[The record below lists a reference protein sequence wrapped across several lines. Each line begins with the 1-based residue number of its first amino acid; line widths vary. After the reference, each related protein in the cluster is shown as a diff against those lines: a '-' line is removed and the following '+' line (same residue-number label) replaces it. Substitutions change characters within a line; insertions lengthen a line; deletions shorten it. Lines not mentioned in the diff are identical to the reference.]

1 MKLNTFDKNEPEQTK
16 NRPSEVK
23 CPIQEF
29 YYGGVV
35 YDLETMPIDKI
46 KDDIQRRIN
55 DYAGRDAVKV
65 NVETNDAEKAIMITV
80 YRTYGKARPSVSGD
94 QPSEFISCMDTNL
107 ILGQGIPG
115 SKIVHTNP
123 PVGWGYYHEDATKD
137 IFNLY
142 NKNAKA
148 LGASRAKDFIFRTP
162 AADHFVL
169 LLKF

>member
-1 MKLNTFDKNEPEQTK
+1 MNKKVLLF
-16 NRPSEVK
+16 
-23 CPIQEF
+23 
-29 YYGGVV
+29 GLV
-35 YDLETMPIDKI
+35 YDLKTASVEEI

-55 DYAGRDAVKV
+55 DYAGGDAIKV
-65 NVETNDAEKAIMITV
+65 NVETNDAEKAIKITV

-107 ILGQGIPG
+107 LLGQGIPG
-115 SKIVHTNP
+115 RKLVHTNP